1 MYSTQTIRDKFYL
14 FLKIF
19 LPILIYQF
27 ANYSASFIDT
37 MMTGRYSTVD
47 LAGVSMA
54 TSLWNPLFSF
64 LTGIVSAMVPIIGQH
79 LGRGEK
85 EKIRQEFHQ
94 FVYLALFLATGL
106 FLVLLFGAIP
116 LLSQL
121 QLDQEVFTVA
131 RSYLY
136 FLSLG
141 IPPLLL
147 FSVCRS
153 FFDAL
158 GLTRLSMYLMLL
170 LVPFNSLFNYLLI
183 YGKWG
188 LPALGGAGAG
198 LGTAL
203 AYWAVLG
210 VVLMVMGKNKTITD
224 YQVWRWSA
232 LDARLL
238 WSGLRLGLPI
248 GLQVFA
254 EVAIFAVV
262 GLYMSKF
269 SALTIAAH
277 QAAMNFATLLYA
289 FPVSV
294 SMALPIV
301 ISYEIGAKQPKA
313 VAQYAIIGR
322 LTAFA
327 FAGLTLSF
335 LYFFRL
341 PVASL
346 YGHDVDFIQQT
357 ADFLVFALFFQLAD
371 AFTAPIQGILRGYKD
386 TTVPFVLGLVAYWS
400 MTFPVAFVLET
411 WTNLGPKAYWVGLI
425 TGIFVCGL
433 MLNWRLRV
441 IAKRSLTDEI

>member
-19 LPILIYQF
+19 FPILIYQF

-85 EKIRQEFHQ
+85 EKIRQDFHQ
-94 FVYLALFLATGL
+94 FVYLVLFLAVGL
-106 FLVLLFGAIP
+106 FLVILFGAIP

-131 RSYLY
+131 CSYLY
-136 FLSLG
+136 FILLG

-158 GLTRLSMYLMLL
+158 GLTRLSMYFMLL
-170 LVPFNSLFNYLLI
+170 LVPFNSVFNYLLI

-203 AYWAVLG
+203 AYWAILG
-210 VVLMVMGKNKTITD
+210 VVLVVMGKNKTMTN
-224 YQVWRWSA
+224 YQVWRWST

-262 GLYMSKF
+262 GLYMAKF

-301 ISYEIGAKQPKA
+301 ISYEIGAEQPKA
-313 VAQYAIIGR
+313 VAQYAMIGR

-346 YGHDVDFIQQT
+346 YGHDADFIQQT

-386 TTVPFVLGLVAYWS
+386 TTVPFVIGLVAYWS
-400 MTFPVAFVLET
+400 MTFPVAFVLEV
-411 WTNLGPKAYWVGLI
+411 WTDLGPKAYWVGLI

-433 MLNWRLRV
+433 MLNWRLYV
-441 IAKRSLTDEI
+441 IAKRSLTDEV

>member
-1 MYSTQTIRDKFYL
+1 MYSTQTIRDKCYL

-27 ANYSASFIDT
+27 ASYSASFIDT

-47 LAGVSMA
+47 LAGVSLA

-85 EKIRQEFHQ
+85 EKIRQDFHQ
-94 FVYLALFLATGL
+94 FVYLALFLAAGL
-106 FLVLLFGAIP
+106 FLVVFFGAIP

-136 FLSLG
+136 FISLG

-183 YGKWG
+183 YGKWC

-210 VVLMVMGKNKTITD
+210 VVLVVMGKNKTITD

-262 GLYMSKF
+262 GLYMAKF

-301 ISYEIGAKQPKA
+301 ISFEIGAKQPKA

-322 LTAFA
+322 LTAAA

-346 YGHDVDFIQQT
+346 YGHDMDFIQQT

-386 TTVPFVLGLVAYWS
+386 TTVPFILGLVAYWS

-411 WTNLGPKAYWVGLI
+411 WTDLGPKAYWVGLI

-433 MLNWRLRV
+433 MLNWRLQF